1 MRMSPIHHRAT
12 LAAALTVVAMTAAAC
27 GGSAKGST
35 AAAPV
40 ASKVINALPA
50 ARGDIANLTWDL
62 TQGEP
67 TTLDPVQAADF
78 STTPVDAQMCDT
90 LLRENPDMSLSP
102 TLVTAAQSSPTTIT
116 LTLRGGARF
125 WDGKPVTVDDVVY
138 SLQRNL
144 NQNVPAYFI
153 FQYVKSIAATGGD
166 QVTITL
172 TQPDELFMKE
182 LGAVQMAVV
191 EKAFAQRAGNA
202 FGTASGGVMCS
213 GPYEFSSWTPGSQIV
228 LKRND
233 AYWNPAYRGH
243 AATITL
249 KFVTDTAAIAQGLS
263 SGELD
268 GAYEVPASIIPTLQ
282 KSTAGSLW
290 YGPSTQSMQL
300 FVTHGGGTIGNV
312 DLRKALMISVD
323 RDAIAKSVYHGAA
336 AANYTALATAEFDPA
351 AEAAYRQEYQSY
363 VKANAYD
370 LAAAK
375 ALVKRSG
382 YAGQNLVLVT
392 QAGDETQS
400 QLAQYIQ
407 QQAAQIGV
415 KITIDAVQ
423 PLQYTKMGYDA
434 PSRQGTDLMLALNYN
449 GARDPLEY
457 LGFEVSN
464 QSVYDYSGFDD
475 ATVNSELAQAFQTD
489 DPAARAKLVLDIQR
503 RWEAAYSATS
513 LVGMYETSFLS
524 NKLTGATTSF
534 AYMQTPAL
542 ALIGAK

>member
-1 MRMSPIHHRAT
+1 MLLSPLHHRAT
-12 LAAALTVVAMTAAAC
+12 LGAALAVVAMTAAAC
-27 GGSAKGST
+27 GGTKGT
-35 AAAPV
+35 AAAAPV
-40 ASKVINALPA
+40 ASTVVDHLPA

-78 STTPVDAQMCDT
+78 SATPVDAQMCDT

-102 TLVTAAQSSPTTIT
+102 NLVTAAQAGPTSVT

-144 NQNVPAYFI
+144 NQNVPAYFV

-172 TQPDELFMKE
+172 TQPDELFLKE
-182 LGAVQMAVV
+182 FGGVQIAVV
-191 EKAFAQRAGNA
+191 EKAFAQRAGSA
-202 FGTASGGVMCS
+202 FGTASGGLMCS

-249 KFVTDTAAIAQGLS
+249 KFVTDAAAIAQGLS

-268 GAYEVPASIIPTLQ
+268 GAYEIPAPIIPTLQ
-282 KSTAGSLW
+282 KSSAGSLW

-300 FVTHGGGTIGNV
+300 FVTHGGGAIADAN
-312 DLRKALMISVD
+312 LRKALMISVD
-323 RDAIAKSVYHGAA
+323 RAAVAKSVYHGAA
-336 AANYTALATAEFDPA
+336 AANYTALATEEFDPA
-351 AEAAYRQEYQSY
+351 AEPLYRQEYQSY

-370 LAAAK
+370 LDAAK
-375 ALVKRSG
+375 ALVKTSG

-392 QAGDETQS
+392 QAGDETQG

-423 PLQYTKMGYDA
+423 PLQYARMGYDA
-434 PSRQGTDLMLALNYN
+434 ASRQGTDLMLALNYN

-464 QSVYDYSGFDD
+464 QSVYDYSGFND
-475 ATVNSELAQAFQTD
+475 ATVNAELAQAFRTD

-503 RWEAAYSATS
+503 RWEATYSTTS

-524 NKLTGATTSF
+524 NRLTGATTSF
-534 AYMQTPAL
+534 AYFQTPSL